1 MYVVA
6 SKEENLQ
13 HAEQMVSEAAQNGA
27 KLIVLPVNTSNRYQ
41 LWFARY
47 GIEPTIYHKG
57 HANHYNTNVFNS
69 IFYN

>member
-27 KLIVLPVNTSNRYQ
+27 KLIVLPVNTIIRMSYLFVKPNS
-41 LWFARY
+41 
-47 GIEPTIYHKG
+47 HKL
-57 HANHYNTNVFNS
+57 NS
-69 IFYN
+69 DLI